1 MQLKIL
7 MEVGLLASAL
17 TLLIPI
23 VLASKMLMINQIHHA
38 GTALKTQPII
48 GVLQQLLQVCLVVPH
63 TPLFNNLLLL
73 ILIKIYVHSLYIIP
87 ISQLCSRM
95 PAKSWAMSLHNLKV

>member
-17 TLLIPI
+17 TLLILS
-23 VLASKMLMINQIHHA
+23 VLTCKMLMILQIHHA
-38 GTALKTQPII
+38 GTALTTQPII